1 MALQGGGIPCSL
13 IRGGTSRGAY
23 FLEKHLPADEA
34 ERNAL
39 LLKIMG
45 GPDALQVD
53 GIGGGHPLTSKIA
66 VIRPSSNIEIDV
78 DYLFLQVDPRNQT
91 VSSTQNCG
99 NLLAG
104 VGIFAIQEDLIQAQR
119 DETCIRVQMLNS
131 DAVCHLVLR
140 TPGGEVDTRGDTSI
154 DGVPG
159 TSAPIVC
166 NYVDIA
172 GSGCGA
178 LLPTGHAVDLFD
190 GIEATC
196 IDNGMPV
203 VVLRA
208 SDFGLSG
215 VESPEELDQNEEL
228 KQKLE
233 VIRLQ
238 AGRAMNLADVR
249 DKSIPKMCLVA
260 APQAGGVI
268 MTRTFI
274 PHVCHKSIGVLGAVS
289 VATACL
295 APGTPAGELAN
306 VPDGRRKRM
315 QVEHPGG
322 AMEVQLDLDGAGNV
336 VSAGVVRTAR
346 LLFSGEVMV

>member
-1 MALQGGGIPCSL
+1 MAGVQAGMVGIPCSL

-23 FLEKHLPADEA
+23 FLEQDLPADA
-34 ERNAL
+34 MERDAL
-39 LLKIMG
+39 LLRIMG

-53 GIGGGHPLTSKIA
+53 GIGGGHPLTSKVA
-66 VIRPSSNIEIDV
+66 VVRPSSDPEIDV
-78 DYLFLQVDPRNQT
+78 DYLFLQIDPPSQV

-104 VGIFAIQEDLIQAQR
+104 VGIFAIREGLVRAQP
-119 DETCIRVQMLNS
+119 DETRVRVRLLNS
-131 DAVCHLVLR
+131 DAVCQLVLQ
-140 TPGGEVDTRGDTSI
+140 TPGGEISSRGDTAI

-166 NYVDIA
+166 NYLDIA
-172 GSGCGA
+172 GSACGT
-178 LLPTGHAVDLFD
+178 LLPTGHAVDSFD

-196 IDNGMPV
+196 VDNGMPV

-215 VESPEELDQNEEL
+215 VESPEALDRNEGL
-228 KQKLE
+228 KQQLE
-233 VIRLQ
+233 GVRLQ
-238 AGRAMNLADVR
+238 AGRAMNLGDVS
-249 DKSIPKMCLVA
+249 DTSIPKMCLVA
-260 APQAGGVI
+260 APVAGGAI

-295 APGTPAGELAN
+295 KPATPAGRLAT
-306 VPDGRRKRM
+306 VACAQPSCD
-315 QVEHPGG
+315 
-322 AMEVQLDLDGAGNV
+322 
-336 VSAGVVRTAR
+336 VS
-346 LLFSGEVMV
+346 

>member
-1 MALQGGGIPCSL
+1 MAGMSGIPCSL

-23 FLEKHLPADEA
+23 FLEQHLPADER

-39 LLKIMG
+39 LARIMG
-45 GPDALQVD
+45 GPDVLQVD
-53 GIGGGHPLTSKIA
+53 GIGGGHPLTSKVA
-66 VIRPSSNIEIDV
+66 VIRASSDSEIDV
-78 DYLFLQVDPRNQT
+78 DYLFLQVDPLSQL

-104 VGIFAIQEDLIQAQR
+104 VGIFAIREGLVQAQP
-119 DETCIRVQMLNS
+119 DETRVRVRMLNS
-131 DAVCHLVLR
+131 DAVCELVLQ
-140 TPGGEVDTRGDTSI
+140 TPGGEICARGDASI

-166 NYVDIA
+166 NYLDIA
-172 GSGCGA
+172 GSACGA
-178 LLPTGHAVDLFD
+178 LLPTGHVVDSFE

-196 IDNGMPV
+196 VDNGMPV

-215 VESPEELDQNEEL
+215 TESPETLDRNEGL
-228 KQKLE
+228 IQQLE
-233 VIRLQ
+233 KVRLQ
-238 AGRAMNLADVR
+238 AGRAMNLGDVS
-249 DKSIPKMCLVA
+249 DQSIPKMCLVT
-260 APQAGGVI
+260 APVAGGAI

-295 APGTPAGELAN
+295 APATPAGELAQ
-306 VPDGRRKRM
+306 VPDGACKRM
-315 QVEHPGG
+315 QMEHPGG
-322 AMEVQLDLDGAGNV
+322 SMEVQLELDDTGKV
-336 VSAGVVRTAR
+336 VGAGVVRTAR
-346 LLFSGEVMV
+346 LLFSGEVMA